1 MHEISVWLERGVLEI
16 LPEVEKLLNYCFQ
29 EGNSVLLEF
38 NDELV
43 HFLDEGGQ
51 AGICCQYFLYL
62 FELEPLHLSI
72 FDYEKGK

>member
-1 MHEISVWLERGVLEI
+1 MNEISVGLERGALEI
-16 LPEVEKLLNYCFQ
+16 LSEVIKLLNYCFK
-29 EGNSVLLEF
+29 EGNSTLLEF

-51 AGICCQYFLYL
+51 AGISCQYFLHF
-62 FELEPLHLSI
+62 FELKPLHLSI